1 MKTKKNS
8 KKNSPKDSSY
18 QFVVRFHSNIVNS
31 DHYYDSPMFYSE
43 SGQGW
48 VSDVESAT
56 RYDSV
61 GADKIMLNLLKGEK
75 IASELVN
82 LNDKPE
88 HTFSHNTVFTGVG
101 NTLHIITN
109 VPQFYGDNYKLDH
122 HDPSKG
128 WVSEDWSET
137 DLFEM
142 IESENF
148 TVIWDSEQNF
158 VPDDNET
165 WLKGLVGK

>member
-8 KKNSPKDSSY
+8 KKNSLKDSSY
-18 QFVVRFHSNIVNS
+18 QFVVRFHSHLVNS
-31 DHYYDSPMFYSE
+31 DHCYDSSMFYNE
-43 SGQGW
+43 SDQDW

-56 RYDSV
+56 RYDSNS
-61 GADKIMLNLLKGEK
+61 ADKIMLNLLKDGK
-75 IASELVN
+75 IASELVD

-88 HTFSHNTVFTGVG
+88 NTFSHNTVFVEPN

-165 WLKGLVGK
+165 WLKGLV